1 LEVSNGSIKVSG
13 VNKSAFVHTA
23 TVANKISS
31 NGTDVDNP
39 LCNGDP
45 NAFLFVT
52 QMLNPAAITY
62 NNSPIGVYYNTAR
75 SKWEIFNQNNA
86 AIPTNAQFNVLVIKQ

>member
-1 LEVSNGSIKVSG
+1 
-13 VNKSAFVHTA
+13 
-23 TVANKISS
+23 
-31 NGTDVDNP
+31 P

-45 NAFLFVT
+45 NCFLFVT
-52 QMLNPAAITY
+52 QKLNPSGIVY

-75 SKWEIFNQNNA
+75 SKWEIFNENNV